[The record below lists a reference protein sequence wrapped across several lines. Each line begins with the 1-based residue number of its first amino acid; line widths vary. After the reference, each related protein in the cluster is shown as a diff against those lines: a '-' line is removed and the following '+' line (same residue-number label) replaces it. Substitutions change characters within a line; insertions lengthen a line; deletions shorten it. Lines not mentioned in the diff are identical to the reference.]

1 MIILCEFLSWRKTNV
16 VNNELLFRGITV
28 KIFCHTANRL
38 LKTDMEIFLWRQ
50 GDVTANVD
58 TLSYIFYFEIGS
70 SSSKSLLYITYR
82 HKGLLSDIV
91 IR

>member
-1 MIILCEFLSWRKTNV
+1 M
-16 VNNELLFRGITV
+16 
-28 KIFCHTANRL
+28 KIFCHIFE

-58 TLSYIFYFEIGS
+58 TLSYIFYFEIGG

-82 HKGLLSDIV
+82 HKGFLSDIV
-91 IR
+91 IL